1 MDIEAMIRRRQRQDD
16 ESRLVGGY
24 EPLSPA
30 THVEEPIDRGQLL
43 ERLLDHFD
51 PVFDGSLPPHGY
63 LYGPKGAGKSAVV
76 TALFAQLDRQT
87 VDPDTAIYTT
97 TRVRPTRLLRFVY
110 VDTRHHTSEFAF
122 YHALVDA
129 LTDEPVPRHGIGT
142 ETLRT
147 RLHRQLD
154 ASDAGL
160 LLAVDHVGESGGTAA
175 AALVDRFSALPSN
188 VSWLAIG
195 RTDPDETALT
205 DYTAA
210 AIRVGPYRHHV
221 LVDILLHRGASA
233 LRRAALDDETAST
246 IAEWADGD
254 AHDALAAL
262 FVATDRA
269 ARAGRT
275 TITDA
280 DIEAAFGKVPPD
292 CVALGRVFALPENK
306 QIVLRALL
314 DLSPADRESVTVAT
328 RAIAERTD
336 LAPGT
341 IKRYLYELA
350 TVGVVERVRTAE
362 NGESGRPPS
371 RLEPKFP
378 PTVFQRL
385 CDIEAESRPER

>member
-1 MDIEAMIRRRQRQDD
+1 MIRRRQRQDD
-16 ESRLVGGY
+16 ESRLVEGY

-30 THVEEPIDRGQLL
+30 AHVEEPTDRGRLL

-87 VDPDTAIYTT
+87 VSPDTAIYTT
-97 TRVRPTRLLRFVY
+97 TRVRPTRLLQFVY

-122 YHALVDA
+122 FHTLLDA
-129 LTDEPVPRHGIGT
+129 ITDDPVPRHGIST
-142 ETLRT
+142 DTLRT

-154 ASDAGL
+154 ASGAGL
-160 LLAVDHVGESGGTAA
+160 LLAVDHVGESGSTPAE
-175 AALVDRFSALPSN
+175 ALVDRFSALPSS
-188 VSWLAIG
+188 VSWLAVG
-195 RTDPDETALT
+195 RTDPDETVLT

-210 AIRVGPYRHHV
+210 AIRVRPYRHHV
-221 LVDILLHRGASA
+221 LVDVVRQRAASA
-233 LRRAALDDETAST
+233 LYRTLLDDDAATA
-246 IAEWADGD
+246 IAAWADGD

-269 ARAGRT
+269 ARASHA

-280 DIEAAFGKVPPD
+280 DVGAAFEESPPD

-306 QIVLRALL
+306 QTVLRALL
-314 DLSPADRESVTVAT
+314 DLDPADRESVTVAT
-328 RAIAERTD
+328 AAIAERTE
-336 LAPGT
+336 LAAGT

-350 TVGVVERVRTAE
+350 AVGVVERVRTDE
-362 NGESGRPPS
+362 DGESGRPPS

-378 PTVFQRL
+378 PTVFRRL
-385 CDIEAESRPER
+385 YDATL